1 MQTQKILLPIKQTSN
16 KMQKVSLIT
25 KLLLIKKQQ
34 HVEATLQMLTSKLN
48 WKNKNAKTLTK
59 N

>member
-1 MQTQKILLPIKQTSN
+1 MQTL
-16 KMQKVSLIT
+16 SLIT

-34 HVEATLQMLTSKLN
+34 HVEATLQMLNSKLV
-48 WKNKNAKTLTK
+48 WKNKSAKTTTR